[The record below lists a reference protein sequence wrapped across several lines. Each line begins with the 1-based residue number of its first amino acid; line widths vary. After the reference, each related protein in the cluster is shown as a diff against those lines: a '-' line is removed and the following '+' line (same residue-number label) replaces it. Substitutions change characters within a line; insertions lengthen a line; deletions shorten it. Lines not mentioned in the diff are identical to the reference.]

1 MFDRHVIDTFYQLLD
16 GLEAGFR
23 DWEGILREWGKY
35 LRRKANQRF
44 AEQGPGWPGLAKSTI
59 EDREHRYTGRITKF
73 GKVRASYEKN
83 RARQIKGQILRALRR
98 GEGRG
103 LKGKTLGQTLGR
115 YHQTT
120 AALKRAAE
128 RQAKKK
134 MEARRSGKTVA
145 ARQQEQRRPIL
156 GRLRSSLE
164 AKSGDGRNVIVES
177 RAPWSSVHN
186 EGGTVG
192 NGAQVPERQ
201 FLVIDDEDP
210 EMLRRIAENRIEQKM
225 RRYGK

>member
-1 MFDRHVIDTFYQLLD
+1 MRFILDASEVYQLLD
-16 GLEAGFR
+16 GMEAGFR
-23 DWEGILREWGKY
+23 DWAGILREWGKY

-44 AEQGPGWPGLAKSTI
+44 AEQGPGWPGLAESTT
-59 EDREHRYTGRITKF
+59 EGREHRFTGRITKY

-83 RARQIKGQILRALRR
+83 RARQIKGQILRALKR

-128 RQAKKK
+128 KQAAKKQEK
-134 MEARRSGKTVA
+134 RRSGKTVA
-145 ARQQEQRRPIL
+145 EQQQNRPIL
-156 GRLRSSLE
+156 GRLRSSLI
-164 AKSGDGRNVIVES
+164 AKLDGRNAIVES

-210 EMLRRIAENRIEQKM
+210 EELRRIAENRIEQKM